1 MRDRFIEKISIF
13 NDSFRAKINKFMNL
27 SIEKRITIISMLILI
42 LSIFVMI
49 SMSSGIS
56 TKEEV
61 ISNFKT
67 AIENKDVKLLSK
79 TLKVDNKRVNY
90 ENLIPIMNYY
100 HDKMDTLLDVTKK
113 LRADNKSGMLQI
125 ESKKNILAEEYYLN
139 INKVSVEVKSNFN
152 DTEVTIDNKTIK
164 SGEILENIIPGNYVA
179 SYKLKTDFGF
189 VTGENEVTITDQ
201 DVINISVDAGNI
213 TIYSD
218 YKDADVFIGNKNI
231 GKKVES
237 VVNFGPIPLNRDISI
252 YIEKEFPWGKIKSET
267 LYINDSGIIK
277 LNIDMVNEKL
287 MSDIDI
293 LLNDFFDS
301 VFNAL
306 NEEDESL
313 IINANE
319 DTKDKI
325 YDDIFKKT
333 LFFTN
338 NYRISDMNLNI
349 EKSDFEY
356 EDEIYKGNVVVK
368 VNYDIYKKLLPFIKE
383 SHEEMFLVNLQYEN
397 DTWIACG
404 IQRFNL
410 YEEDNESL

>member
-1 MRDRFIEKISIF
+1 M
-13 NDSFRAKINKFMNL
+13 
-27 SIEKRITIISMLILI
+27 
-42 LSIFVMI
+42 
-49 SMSSGIS
+49 
-56 TKEEV
+56 
-61 ISNFKT
+61 
-67 AIENKDVKLLSK
+67 
-79 TLKVDNKRVNY
+79 
-90 ENLIPIMNYY
+90 
-100 HDKMDTLLDVTKK
+100 
-113 LRADNKSGMLQI
+113 
-125 ESKKNILAEEYYLN
+125 
-139 INKVSVEVKSNFN
+139 
-152 DTEVTIDNKTIK
+152 
-164 SGEILENIIPGNYVA
+164 ENIIPGNYVA

-267 LYINDSGIIK
+267 LYINDSGTIK

-349 EKSDFEY
+349 
-356 EDEIYKGNVVVK
+356 
-368 VNYDIYKKLLPFIKE
+368 
-383 SHEEMFLVNLQYEN
+383 
-397 DTWIACG
+397 
-404 IQRFNL
+404 
-410 YEEDNESL
+410 